1 MELGDLNWTVT
12 ADTSDLERAQ
22 SAMDETGEHAER
34 AGRSVE
40 GMGGSTERSGRRVRR
55 ATDQMEGGLGGVT
68 KAARL
73 ATAALAAVG
82 AGMVVRNAIRQVAD
96 FQEAM
101 NGLAAVSGATAAQMA
116 TLEDQARSLGATS
129 QFSAQQAA
137 EAQRFLAQAGFEVN
151 ETLGATPGILK
162 LATAGQLNLADAAD
176 IASNVLGGMRLEV
189 SELSRVN
196 DVLAKTAASSNTSI
210 QQLGQ
215 ALSFAAP
222 FAASAGVSIEEASAA
237 IGTMSDAG
245 IQASR
250 AGTGLVGTIRQ
261 LSNVTDS
268 GQEVLAQY
276 GLSIEDVS
284 IESRGLLPVL
294 EDLRSANISS
304 GDAIKLFGSEA
315 GAAAQVLVND
325 YSGAIEGATGEADRM
340 AGVLQQGLT
349 PAFKSLGSAAS
360 ESVLQLGDSGAAGAL
375 ESLVRNAT
383 GVISVWNGMG
393 DAWAEANGVGEEH
406 LQTINAI
413 AESIKV
419 MTAAIVGGGGAL
431 AALAALT
438 KGATVARAAVVA
450 LNIAI
455 RANPLG
461 LLITLAGAAAGA
473 LYTYR
478 DELGLV
484 DGATRRATGALE
496 QNAEAIREGS
506 RAALDNTYEALTLS
520 LDEVSIKAQ
529 EAMSRL
535 LELEKTQQF
544 LEKGGSPAAGGTAA
558 EISRL
563 HDQLGETWA
572 LQAKI
577 QKQLKENRARRAEL
591 NSEYEK
597 SGNQLETVTVTAN
610 RNTAATKA
618 AAKADKEAAR
628 QAGHF
633 ADSLLAIEDRLFPL
647 EAAHRQFQQDQIL
660 LQTALMK
667 NEIGIERYLDA
678 LQRLKSEQR
687 NQGGWQN
694 VYDSIGQ
701 VNTRLDESSTFAEKF
716 GGTMSSAL
724 EDAIVDFEN
733 FGDVAKGVL
742 EDIQRMLIRQSITDP
757 LAGSIGSMDWGSA
770 IGSLFGGGT
779 ASSGS
784 GFMSQVAV
792 GQAHDGIDRV
802 PSDGTWNLQKGERVV
817 SAQTSTKLDRKLDQM
832 GSGGDTTVQIID
844 QRSGGEK
851 AQVQE
856 TRGADGMKR
865 ILVMVRDE
873 QKAAMDDGS
882 LDSTMSRN
890 YGVRRRSL

>member
-22 SAMDETGEHAER
+22 SAMDETGDHAER

-176 IASNVLGGMRLEV
+176 IASNVLGGMRLES
-189 SELSRVN
+189 SELNRVN

-261 LSNVTDS
+261 LSKVTDS

-294 EDLRSANISS
+294 DDLRSANISS

-413 AESIKV
+413 AGSIKV

-438 KGATVARAAVVA
+438 KGATAARAAVVA

-473 LYTYR
+473 MIAFGNDTEKAAGR
-478 DELGLV
+478 AENAANKVLGLTGEV
-484 DGATRRATGALE
+484 ESLTAAQIENRKVPLISAAFEAEREADSIRRLT
-496 QNAEAIREGS
+496 AEYNEW
-506 RAALDNTYEALTLS
+506 
-520 LDEVSIKAQ
+520 IKAQ
-529 EAMSRL
+529 TGTITFVPERFMGIGRDGGATSRL
-535 LELEKTQQF
+535 KDQKKAADLARGELAELEKVQ
-544 LEKGGSPAAGGTAA
+544 AN
-558 EISRL
+558 
-563 HDQLGETWA
+563 LGKTTEET
-572 LQAKI
+572 
-577 QKQLKENRARRAEL
+577 
-591 NSEYEK
+591 S
-597 SGNQLETVTVTAN
+597 ETVDTNTRTVIQGTE
-610 RNTAATKA
+610 ATQS
-618 AAKADKEAAR
+618 AAKAVSA
-628 QAGHF
+628 F
-633 ADSLLAIEDRLFPL
+633 SDSLLALEDRLFPL
-647 EAAHRQFQQDQIL
+647 EAAQRQFQQDQIL
-660 LQTALMK
+660 LQTALLK
-667 NEIGIERYLDA
+667 NEMGIERYLDA

-687 NQGGWQN
+687 NQDGWQN

-742 EDIQRMLIRQSITDP
+742 EDIQRMIIRQSITDP
-757 LAGSIGSMDWGSA
+757 LAGAIGGMDWGSA
-770 IGSLFGGGT
+770 IGSMFGGGT

-832 GSGGDTTVQIID
+832 GSGGDTTVQVID

-851 AQVQE
+851 AQVEE

-865 ILVMVRDE
+865 IRVMIRDE
-873 QKAAMDDGS
+873 QKAAMSDGS
-882 LDSTMSRN
+882 MDSTMSRN